1 MKLAIAIC
9 LVAAVAVVA
18 ALWAPEKLI
27 ASLSTAI
34 VGGFGLG
41 TVLVAG
47 LAIWWRNRRRRQLMD
62 MRDSALW

>member
-9 LVAAVAVVA
+9 VVA
-18 ALWAPEKLI
+18 AIAVMAVLWAAENSI

>member
-9 LVAAVAVVA
+9 VVAAVAVMAV
-18 ALWAPEKLI
+18 LWAPEISI

-34 VGGFGLG
+34 IGGFGLG
-41 TVLVAG
+41 TVLLAG